1 MTVLYAIF
9 TALLQGI
16 AEFLPVSSSG
26 HLAVIE
32 NLTNASADVN
42 AQLLFIAFLHLGSL
56 VAVLFSFRRDVG
68 AILGEIAV
76 LIRGRDGAE
85 HAPLAPAA
93 RLAFL
98 VVAATAPMLLAVPL
112 YGAVR
117 LLFTKTAFIGVM
129 MIASGVLLY
138 VVTRYI
144 TAGKKTERTFTLL
157 DAVLVGAAQLVALIP
172 GLSRTGATIAVAL
185 TRGAD
190 RNFAI
195 KLSYL
200 SSVPAVLG
208 VVIATVVGALRNDV
222 PFAILPISLLGMII
236 SAVVGVF
243 AIGFLREMMSK
254 KKFELFGYYN
264 MVAGTLAII
273 LSLIF

>member
-9 TALLQGI
+9 TALMQGI

-32 NLTNASADVN
+32 NLSNASSDVN
-42 AQLLFIAFLHLGSL
+42 AQMLFIAFVHLGSL
-56 VAVLFSFRRDVG
+56 VAVLFSFRRDVS
-68 AILGEIAV
+68 AIFGEIAV

-98 VVAATAPMLLAVPL
+98 IVAVTAPLLLAVPL
-112 YGAVR
+112 YSAIR

-144 TAGKKTERTFTLL
+144 TPGKKTERTFTLL

-172 GLSRTGATIAVAL
+172 GFSRTGAMVSVAL
-185 TRGAD
+185 TRGSE

-195 KLSYL
+195 KLAYL

-208 VVIATVVGALRNDV
+208 VVVATIVGALRNNV
-222 PFAILPISLLGMII
+222 PFATLPMCLLGMVVA
-236 SAVVGVF
+236 AVAGVF
-243 AIGFLREMMSK
+243 AIGYLRTTMAKE
-254 KKFELFGYYN
+254 KFEIFGYYN
-264 MVAGTLAII
+264 MIAGTLAII